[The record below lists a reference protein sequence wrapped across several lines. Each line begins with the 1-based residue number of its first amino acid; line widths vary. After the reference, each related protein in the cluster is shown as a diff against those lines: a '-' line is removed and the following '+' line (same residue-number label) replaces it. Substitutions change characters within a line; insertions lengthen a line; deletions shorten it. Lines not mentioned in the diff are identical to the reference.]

1 MHHFLD
7 DRNLLYSSSSLKNIN
22 RYINHDLKLIF
33 HWLRAKRISLNV
45 DKTDISTHILTK
57 GQNEQKTQ
65 VQDNWPKI
73 FLKSS
78 EASRPYT
85 KSVCNIVV
93 SYTHA
98 ESQVKQS
105 K

>member
-1 MHHFLD
+1 M
-7 DRNLLYSSSSLKNIN
+7 NKKLK
-22 RYINHDLKLIF
+22 F
-33 HWLRAKRISLNV
+33 RI
-45 DKTDISTHILTK
+45 I
-57 GQNEQKTQ
+57 GQ
-65 VQDNWPKI
+65 KI

-98 ESQVKQS
+98 ESQVNQS

>member
-33 HWLRAKRISLNV
+33 HWLRGKRISLNV

-65 VQDNWPKI
+65 VQDNWPKN
-73 FLKSS
+73 F
-78 EASRPYT
+78 
-85 KSVCNIVV
+85 
-93 SYTHA
+93 
-98 ESQVKQS
+98 SQIK
-105 K
+105 